1 MVLISFS
8 RGSYFV
14 QFFRVGSG
22 DKEEEIIAGLGV
34 GGVAVTEVL
43 CEVVHVLTAGEEL
56 AHAQQGQD
64 GLLG

>member
-1 MVLISFS
+1 MLSISFS

-14 QFFRVGSG
+14 QLLRVGSS
-22 DKEEEIIAGLGV
+22 DKEEKVIAGFGV

-43 CEVVHVLTAGEEL
+43 CQVVHVLTAGEEL
-56 AHAQQGQD
+56 AHAQQCQD